1 MNGLY
6 ENIINDG
13 VIQGR
18 ASGLDSGMYNG
29 LYHDTGNIKPS
40 PVIRNLALFLDTT
53 NFNSASIP
61 PVIWRDLNLTNDAIC
76 TNVLYSSSDRG
87 YVFDGTSYCVSS
99 NTSTIV
105 GVGAVVTVEAVIS
118 LATSSKCVVF
128 TVGQTGA
135 GFNYGMILQGNS
147 LYSRNTTSEVALGTA
162 QVTLNQ
168 WTHVTIVY
176 NSTGSKGYINGV
188 LVGSNSQTTTYPGS
202 NPFYAIGQRAS
213 NSTVERF
220 NGKIKMIRV
229 QRTELTDDEV
239 YRNYLSAKA
248 NYKL

>member
-13 VIQGR
+13 IIQGR
-18 ASGLDSGMYNG
+18 SSGLDCGMYNG
-29 LYHDTGNIKPS
+29 LYHDTGNIKP
-40 PVIRNLALFLDTT
+40 PPIVRNLALFLDTA
-53 NFNSASIP
+53 NLNSASIP

-76 TNVLYSSSDRG
+76 TNVLYSSSDKG

-105 GVGAVVTVEAVIS
+105 GIGAVVTVEAVIS
-118 LATSSKCVVF
+118 LTTSSKCVVF
-128 TVGQTGA
+128 SVGQTGV
-135 GFNYGMILQGNS
+135 GFNYGMILQGNA
-147 LYSRNTTSEVALGTA
+147 LYSRNTAYDVALGTA

-168 WTHVTIVY
+168 WTHVAIVY
-176 NSTGSKGYINGV
+176 NNTGSKGYINGV
-188 LVGSNSQTTTYPGS
+188 LIGSNSQTTTNPAS

-213 NSTVERF
+213 NSTLERF
-220 NGKIKMIRV
+220 SGKIKMIRV
-229 QRTELTDDEV
+229 QRTELTDGEV